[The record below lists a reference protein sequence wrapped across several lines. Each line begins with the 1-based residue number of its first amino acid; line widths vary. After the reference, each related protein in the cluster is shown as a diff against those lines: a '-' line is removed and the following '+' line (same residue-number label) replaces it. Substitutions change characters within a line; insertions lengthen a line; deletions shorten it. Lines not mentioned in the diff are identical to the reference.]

1 MGFVYRKQVL
11 LLLRGEKG
19 SLGRDEE
26 GEKLRKEENPNPNPN
41 VYA

>member
-11 LLLRGEKG
+11 LLLRGGKA

-41 VYA
+41 VCA